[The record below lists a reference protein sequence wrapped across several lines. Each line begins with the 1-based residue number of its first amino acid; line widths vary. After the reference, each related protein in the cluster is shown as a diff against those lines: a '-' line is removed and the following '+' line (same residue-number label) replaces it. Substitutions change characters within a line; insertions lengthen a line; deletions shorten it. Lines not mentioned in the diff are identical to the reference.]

1 LGAPLN
7 NRSACI
13 EFRNAT
19 KQFHKKDEMTASPKM
34 LPLRRKVQSVIT
46 RFYECSAVFISGAF
60 VFFSL
65 FSAAPSTSA
74 QEKIDLL
81 VTNGTVITMD
91 SQRRVLEDAAVAV
104 RGDSVVAVGASA
116 ELTSKYAPAKV
127 IDAHGAIVMPGLING
142 HTHAAMSLFRG
153 IAEDLSLDD
162 WLHAYI
168 FPAEA
173 RNVTEDFAAWG
184 TRLAILEM
192 LRGGV
197 TTYADMYYFEDA
209 VARVTKKAGMRGVL
223 GETIIDFPAPDNKS
237 LPQAFDYT
245 QKFLDHWKGDPLIV
259 AAVAPH
265 SMYTCSEKT
274 LQGAADLARRNN
286 APILIHIAEAP
297 FELEQSRNKYGL
309 TPVAY
314 LSRAGV
320 LGPDVIGAHCILVDQ
335 ADIATLAHFGVGCV
349 YNPSSNMKTA
359 AGVMPIVEM
368 LAAGEAIGL
377 ATDGAASNNNLDMF
391 EEMDLAPKLQKLAR
405 MDSRALPAEQVVALA
420 TITGARA
427 LHLEEQIGS
436 LEPGKKADLI
446 LVDTSAA
453 HATPMYNV
461 YSQLVYALKASDV
474 RTVVIAGKIV
484 MQDRQML
491 TLNESEILAKARE
504 YQKQIAASVA
514 RPAAK

>member
-1 LGAPLN
+1 M
-7 NRSACI
+7 
-13 EFRNAT
+13 
-19 KQFHKKDEMTASPKM
+19 QFPNKAEMTATPQM
-34 LPLRRKVQSVIT
+34 FFLHRKFLSVIT
-46 RFYECSAVFISGAF
+46 RFYQCSAAFICGAF
-60 VFFSL
+60 ALFFFL
-65 FSAAPSTSA
+65 TLAPPTPA
-74 QEKIDLL
+74 QEKVDLL
-81 VTNGTVITMD
+81 ITGGTVLTMD
-91 SQRRVLEDAAVAV
+91 TQRHILDDGAIAV
-104 RGDSVVAVGASA
+104 RGDSIVAVGARD
-116 ELTSKYAPAKV
+116 ELETKYAPARV
-127 IDAHGAIVMPGLING
+127 INARGTIVMPGLING

-173 RNVTEDFAAWG
+173 RNVTEDFTAWG
-184 TRLAILEM
+184 TCLAILEM
-192 LRGGV
+192 LRGGT

-209 VARVTKKAGMRGVL
+209 VARVTKEAGMRGVL
-223 GETIIDFPAPDNKS
+223 GETIIDFPAPDNKT
-237 LPQAFDYT
+237 LPQAFAYT

-274 LQGAADLARRNN
+274 LQDAAALARRNG

-297 FELEQSRNKYGL
+297 VELEQSRNKFAL

-320 LGPDVIGAHCILVDQ
+320 LGPDVVGAHCVWVDQ
-335 ADIATLAHFGVGCV
+335 ADIATLAHFSVGCV

-368 LAAGEAIGL
+368 LAAGEAIAL

-391 EEMDLAPKLQKLAR
+391 REMDLAPKLQKLAR
-405 MDSRALPAEQVVALA
+405 MDSRALAAEQVVALA

-427 LHLEEQIGS
+427 LHLDKQIGS
-436 LEPGKKADLI
+436 LEPGKKADVI
-446 LVDTSAA
+446 LVDTSAP

-474 RTVVIAGKIV
+474 RTVIIAGKIV
-484 MQDRQML
+484 MEDRQML
-491 TLNESEILAKARE
+491 TLNEPEILVRAKE
-504 YQKQIAASVA
+504 YQKQVAASLSKA
-514 RPAAK
+514 AAK